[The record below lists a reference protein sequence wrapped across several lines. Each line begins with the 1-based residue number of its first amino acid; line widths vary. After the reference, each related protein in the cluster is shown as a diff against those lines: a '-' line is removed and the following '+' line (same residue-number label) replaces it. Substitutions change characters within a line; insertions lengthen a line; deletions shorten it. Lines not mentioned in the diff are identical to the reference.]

1 MEVLLLRVQ
10 WPGHGLSIDEDGV
23 SMGNVP
29 IALNV
34 FFLPRHG
41 AQLGSI
47 GEDVRD

>member
-1 MEVLLLRVQ
+1 MEVLLLRVE

-29 IALNV
+29 IALSLFLLHRNV
-34 FFLPRHG
+34 

-47 GEDVRD
+47 GKDVRD